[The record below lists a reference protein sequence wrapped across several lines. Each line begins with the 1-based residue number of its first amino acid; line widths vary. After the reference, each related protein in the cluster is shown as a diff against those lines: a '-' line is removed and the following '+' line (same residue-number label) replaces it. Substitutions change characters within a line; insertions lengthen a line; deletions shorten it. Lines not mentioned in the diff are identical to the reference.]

1 MFNAVKLLHFGFKYT
16 TLIGIALKS
25 TKCYLYKYQKGNIFH
40 RTTYRHTLASIL
52 VDVHSAAVNVT
63 F

>member
-1 MFNAVKLLHFGFKYT
+1 MQSSCYILGLNTLV
-16 TLIGIALKS
+16 LIGIASKS

-40 RTTYRHTLASIL
+40 RTTYRQLLSIL
-52 VDVHSAAVNVT
+52 VDVYSAAVNVT

>member
-1 MFNAVKLLHFGFKYT
+1 MQSSCYILGLNTLV
-16 TLIGIALKS
+16 LIGIASKS

-52 VDVHSAAVNVT
+52 VDVYSAAANVT

>member
-1 MFNAVKLLHFGFKYT
+1 MQSSCYILGLNTLV
-16 TLIGIALKS
+16 LIGIASKS

-40 RTTYRHTLASIL
+40 GTIYRQLLSIL
-52 VDVHSAAVNVT
+52 VDVYSAAVNVT